1 MQIKNVKRVTHSA
14 KHHAF
19 TDLCDFNGVLYC
31 CYRVAQNH
39 VSGDGRID
47 IVTLS
52 QNAEVLYQQQIKMPY
67 TDLRDPKLS
76 ITPKGELLL
85 LAYARRTKRGSHLG
99 EIGNHHP
106 MIWVSQDGLS
116 WSSGKNIGEQHWWLW
131 RIRWH
136 RGKAYGFAY
145 NRAANSVNLYS
156 GDPKRSFSSLK
167 NGAFNLQTHHK
178 GYPNESDMC
187 FNGNGTAYTILRRDS
202 DTFSAQFGISNTP
215 YTQWKW
221 LDLGFYL
228 GGPNMLL
235 LNDQQG
241 ILAGRIVQA
250 DKCVTAIL
258 SIELSTAAVSIMAI
272 LPSSGDNSYPGMV
285 KRGDTLFV
293 SYYSSHQDQQAQIY
307 IAQLI
312 LKKS

>member
-1 MQIKNVKRVTHSA
+1 MQIKNLKRITHSA

-19 TDLCDFNGVLYC
+19 TDLCDFKDALYC
-31 CYRVAQNH
+31 CFRVAKNH
-39 VSGDGRID
+39 ISDDGRLY
-47 IVTLS
+47 VLKLS
-52 QNAEVLYQQQIKMPY
+52 ENGQVRYTHQICMPD

-76 ITPKGELLL
+76 VTPKGELLL
-85 LAYARRTKRGSHLG
+85 LAYARRTKRGSHRG

-145 NRAANSVNLYS
+145 NRAANSVNLYT
-156 GDPKRSFSSLK
+156 GDPKRSFHPLK
-167 NGAFNLQTHHK
+167 SGAFNLQTHHK

-187 FNGNGTAYTILRRDS
+187 FCANGTAYTILRRDS
-202 DTFSAQFGISNTP
+202 DTFSAQFGISNAP
-215 YTQWKW
+215 YTQWQW

-228 GGPNMLL
+228 GGPTMLL
-235 LNDQQG
+235 LNAQQG
-241 ILAGRIVQA
+241 ILAGRIVHA
-250 DKCVTAIL
+250 GKCVTAIL
-258 SIELSTAAVSIMAI
+258 SIELTTAVVSIMTI

-293 SYYSSHQDQQAQIY
+293 SYYSSHQDEQAHVY
-307 IAQLI
+307 LAQLT
-312 LKKS
+312 LNKH